1 MRVVSSAEVPAEAR
15 WGWAE
20 PHWGTER
27 GNEVRGKEM
36 GQSPTR
42 SQGARSP
49 CRRYLSALTGGLW
62 SRMTATAEPLAYSA
76 MPSAPRVPAVSL
88 PCPRRV
94 PSVSPLSPG
103 RPRPQPA
110 PTAGLARPRPA
121 PAAAENAEHGNFS
134 SERMLINV

>member
-88 PCPRRV
+88 LCPRCPRAG
-94 PSVSPLSPG
+94 PARSPPPPRGWPGPGLPLLRLKTLS
-103 RPRPQPA
+103 
-110 PTAGLARPRPA
+110 TAILAQKGCSLMFDLCSFQA
-121 PAAAENAEHGNFS
+121 
-134 SERMLINV
+134 